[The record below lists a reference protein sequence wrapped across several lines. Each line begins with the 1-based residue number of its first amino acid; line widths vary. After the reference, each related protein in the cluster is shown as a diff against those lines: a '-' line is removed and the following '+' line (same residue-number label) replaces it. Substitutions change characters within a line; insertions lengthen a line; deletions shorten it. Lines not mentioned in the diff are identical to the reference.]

1 MRIRETGQEI
11 EWQPGT
17 PTSPATTPRSPCAA
31 IAFRCRPGNWEPP
44 TKNAAAIRYVLLGPS
59 YEGPNAFEN
68 ETFYCG
74 KTISTRR
81 FCGSRTP
88 GGVGTRR
95 SLKL

>member
-1 MRIRETGQEI
+1 MHVHDGSKI
-11 EWQPGT
+11 EWQPST
-17 PTSPATTPRSPCAA
+17 RMSPATNPRSPRAP

-44 TKNAAAIRYVLLGPS
+44 IKHAAAIRYVLLGPS
-59 YEGPNAFEN
+59 YEGPNTVEN